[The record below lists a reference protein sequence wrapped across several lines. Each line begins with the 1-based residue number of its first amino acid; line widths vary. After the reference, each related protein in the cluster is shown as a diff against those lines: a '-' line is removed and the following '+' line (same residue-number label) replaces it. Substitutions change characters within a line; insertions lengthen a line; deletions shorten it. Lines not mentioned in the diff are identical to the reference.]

1 MQCPKCGYEPS
12 LSETQSSPDSC
23 VSCGVY
29 YSKLKQAAL
38 EASTQNGQELPGQ
51 AAAPTKRET
60 APAPETVNKVTFE
73 DWMNSNPSVR
83 LVGVLV
89 IGLVI
94 GYFAGREHVKYEIK
108 SAISDGL
115 SGFSTALTGRQDQ
128 KPEPKKL
135 ELPKSYPIKAELVSK
150 GFYEG
155 GYGQDAITL
164 SIVFKNGTD
173 KDVRAFDGV
182 MIFTDLLDNEILR
195 SNVAVNDL
203 VAASGSLSWDGSID
217 YNQFKDTHKGL
228 RYSEPESTKMKFI
241 LKKVLFAD
249 GAVKE
254 F

>member
-12 LSETQSSPDSC
+12 LSEMQSSPDSC

-29 YSKLKQAAL
+29 YAKLKQ
-38 EASTQNGQELPGQ
+38 STSDTPVQKKQELPVHE
-51 AAAPTKRET
+51 AVFTTPNSAS
-60 APAPETVNKVTFE
+60 VNKVTFQ
-73 DWMNSNPSVR
+73 DWVNSNPSVR
-83 LVGVLV
+83 FAGVLV
-89 IGLVI
+89 FGLVI

-115 SGFSTALTGRQDQ
+115 SGLSAALTGGQGQ

-155 GYGQDAITL
+155 QYGQDAITI
-164 SIVFKNGTD
+164 SVSFQNATG

-182 MIFTDLLDNEILR
+182 MVFTDLLDNEIMR
-195 SNVAVNDL
+195 STVAVNDQ
-203 VAASGSLSWDGSID
+203 VAASGILTWEGTID
-217 YNQFKDTHKGL
+217 YNQFKDSHQGL
-228 RYSEPESTKMKFI
+228 RYSEPDATKMKFI

-249 GAVKE
+249 GVVKE
-254 F
+254 Y